1 MRQVKYRLWCNNKKE
16 WEKDAWHLT
25 PDGRIIDSK
34 RQIEMKS
41 ETHFLNQFTGLLD
54 KKGVEIYEGDI
65 VGIKPSSGNAYK
77 SEVFFKDGEFSYWDW
92 NFGDTEKV
100 NYPLCAICSE
110 NGIDHIGSCFIKVI
124 GNIYENSDLLGD
136 NIEQN

>member
-1 MRQVKYRLWCNNKKE
+1 MREIKFRSWHI
-16 WEKDAWHLT
+16 EK
-25 PDGRIIDSK
+25 
-34 RQIEMKS
+34 QIMIQANCLYFNEFNTV
-41 ETHFLNQFTGLLD
+41 EEQFNDEDYVFMQYTGLKD

-65 VGIKPSSGNAYK
+65 VGIKPSGSNAYK

-124 GNIYENSDLLGD
+124 GNIYENSNLLGD